1 SGAIVN
7 AMQNFFGTDKVSFRA
22 YSERT
27 RTWRTYDRLSYA
39 LKEIIDA
46 RVYGGIH
53 FRTAAFRVRCSAG
66 RSRTGRARTTSSRPP
81 DALTAGPA
89 RRPPSAETAQNH
101 PPNGRQRK
109 KEKRNPKIGRK

>member
-1 SGAIVN
+1 
-7 AMQNFFGTDKVSFRA
+7 VSFRA

-53 FRTAAFRVRCSAG
+53 FRTACVQGAV
-66 RSRTGRARTTSSRPP
+66 
-81 DALTAGPA
+81 L
-89 RRPPSAETAQNH
+89 
-101 PPNGRQRK
+101 
-109 KEKRNPKIGRK
+109 GRKVAHWEGTHYFQPAS